1 MKFQPKSFAKP
12 GFEKGRE
19 EGDARSKPI
28 LGLKRDNGN
37 NEELKQQIEELTDE
51 LEREK
56 NDNLVKDDQIKQ
68 YQQYVQACK
77 NQIQKQKES
86 AEQYRKDAENKFDTI
101 IRQAKETIAGKDCQI
116 NQYIQYLKEAK
127 NQIENIKQD
136 NKNVRLK

>member
-12 GFEKGRE
+12 GFDKGRDD
-19 EGDARSKPI
+19 GDIRNKPM
-28 LGLKRDNGN
+28 LGVRRDSGDNG
-37 NEELKQQIEELTDE
+37 ELKQQIEELTDE

-68 YQQYVQACK
+68 YQQYIQACK

-101 IRQAKETIAGKDCQI
+101 IRQAKETIAGKDGQI

-127 NQIENIKQD
+127 IK
-136 NKNVRLK
+136 